1 MELGSIMA
9 AEESKEKCDWAPLT
23 PAKFVPARYVIDS
36 TGMGLNQDVVS
47 VENPKLPQFRGKLGH
62 EEKESGNYENF
73 GRFGFGNPGD
83 SGLEFLGLNGKPE
96 GIVVG
101 LSGKGPHQETI
112 ELEASE
118 NGTEFH
124 NRTLHSE
131 FGSDSMKD
139 SNEAR
144 NETPKRRKQGKK
156 RLRMKRHRPKV
167 FDKAKIKKSPTSKP
181 IMTPATPKPRT
192 PKRPKFVKNNS
203 LDKNPDEIP
212 ENVDRKLVGDSSENI
227 CKKKLDFDTKICT
240 TNEISIVFDERES
253 KLVLEN
259 VCGQRESKLD
269 METKLQQSCN
279 RVSSLIVYTRVFKPN
294 ECLKNS
300 RKLGPNCPFVFKK
313 ARMRRLKA
321 TVFDKFI
328 RLVSLIPKNRKRK
341 RAAMHEPVN
350 LDQIVR
356 GRTTKPRTLLSRRK
370 AMTREAVTHLTFE
383 KCTSNLTW
391 MARRKRSKTSTS
403 KKRDLSSFVSDLSKL
418 QLSTTFLSKASTI
431 RIQDTGRDQ
440 LAAPMEAQDEC
451 IQKNESFEKQR
462 LSQDNPFSFNESIQE
477 CPADFAGHMAGFETN
492 FPEHNLDIDK
502 MLDNRSPEKSLDS
515 DVKEPSFMSP
525 YDAFTKAL
533 VDFASQMMEG
543 LNIDDDG
550 FNQLVV
556 RNQNGA
562 LISPSKENL
571 DPSKKRLQLPK
582 VDLDAETIRV
592 FNLLMGDTENKDIGQ
607 EDDEKAKYW
616 KEERALYEGR
626 LDEFI
631 AVMHLI
637 QGDRRFSQWKGS
649 VVDSVVGVFLTQNVS
664 DHLSSSAFMTLAA
677 KYPPSVTVSEHNGSN
692 GINDIIVQLNDSEL
706 VKTAEPL
713 SDEYEQLLTIEDDPT
728 PCLINQDGVGVDPK
742 DGNIKSSLTQG
753 RRKGKKE
760 NKQETVHWDELRVK
774 YSKCTSRN
782 RTNCTVDSVNWDA
795 VRQTP
800 VSELAKVI
808 MERGMN
814 NLLAARIKGF
824 LDRLVRDHGSIDLE
838 WLRDVPPDKAKEY
851 LLSISGL
858 GLKSVE
864 CVRLLALHHQ
874 AFPVDVNIS
883 RVSTRNA
890 WIPLQPLP
898 EGVQIHLLNQYP
910 DLDSVQQYEAH
921 CHLILFGKTIC
932 TKKQPNCR
940 ACPFTAKCKHYAS
953 MAASARPR
961 LDGFGSHEENTGTQ
975 SSYSSSQDSM
985 VKPSLPMLLN
995 LDGDFFP
1002 TDGNSSRNCE
1012 PIIEIPDSPMHE
1024 CAPEANMDA
1033 CTRSLED
1040 IEDFGFGDEM
1050 PTLELSFR
1058 QRDADE
1064 ASKALVTLRPEF
1076 ATWFR
1081 PKLKNVERLR
1091 TVHHVYELPDSHPL
1105 LAGVRPLLDSYPFY
1119 EKRELE
1125 DPCPYLLAIWM
1136 TDETTNFSREPKKAN
1151 NWPEATK
1158 CDTCICSGEIVK
1170 YQHEHIVQGTILI
1183 PCRTAI
1189 RGSFP
1194 LNGTYFQV
1202 NEVFAD
1208 HESSRQPIDV
1218 PREWVW
1224 NLRRRALYCGTSVHS
1239 ICRVACRQRKFRT
1252 SSGKVPSVLED
1263 LTRQLAD
1270 RDPLQRDF
1278 IFGKRD
1284 KLTMTD
1290 KTAYLSL

>member
-1 MELGSIMA
+1 MELGSVMA
-9 AEESKEKCDWAPLT
+9 ADESKEKCDWAPLT

-47 VENPKLPQFRGKLGH
+47 VENPKLPQFWGKLGH
-62 EEKESGNYENF
+62 EEKESGNYENS
-73 GRFGFGNPGD
+73 GRFGFGNPGG
-83 SGLEFLGLNGKPE
+83 SGLELLGLNGKPE

-112 ELEASE
+112 ELEAPE

-124 NRTLHSE
+124 NRILHSE

-139 SNEAR
+139 SNEAK
-144 NETPKRRKQGKK
+144 NETPKRRKQVKK

-167 FDKAKIKKSPTSKP
+167 FDKTKIKKSPTPKP
-181 IMTPATPKPRT
+181 IMKPSTPKPRT

-203 LDKNPDEIP
+203 LDNNPDEIP
-212 ENVDRKLVGDSSENI
+212 ENVDRELVGDSSENI
-227 CKKKLDFDTKICT
+227 CKRKLDFDTKTCS
-240 TNEISIVFDERES
+240 TNQISIIFDERES
-253 KLVLEN
+253 KLEVEN
-259 VCGQRESKLD
+259 VCGERESKLD
-269 METKLQQSCN
+269 AETKLQQSRN

-328 RLVSLIPKNRKRK
+328 RLVSMIPKNRKRK
-341 RAAMHEPVN
+341 RAAMNEPVN
-350 LDQIVR
+350 LDQIMR
-356 GRTTKPRTLLSRRK
+356 DRTTKPRTLLSRRR

-383 KCTSNLTW
+383 KCTSNSSWT
-391 MARRKRSKTSTS
+391 ARRKRSKTSTR

-418 QLSTTFLSKASTI
+418 QLSTTFILKASTI

-451 IQKNESFEKQR
+451 IQKNESFEKQE
-462 LSQDNPFSFNESIQE
+462 LSENNPVSFNESIQE
-477 CPADFAGHMAGFETN
+477 CPADFAGHVAGFETDL
-492 FPEHNLDIDK
+492 PEHNSDIDN
-502 MLDNRSPEKSLDS
+502 MLNYRSPTKSLDS
-515 DVKEPSFMSP
+515 DVKAPSFTGP

-571 DPSKKRLQLPK
+571 DPSKKRQQLPK

-692 GINDIIVQLNDSEL
+692 GINDIIVQLNDGEL
-706 VKTAEPL
+706 VKTAESP

-742 DGNIKSSLTQG
+742 DGNIKSSPTQG

-760 NKQETVHWDELRVK
+760 NKQEIVHWDELRVK

-898 EGVQIHLLNQYP
+898 EGVQIHLLNQY
-910 DLDSVQQYEAH
+910 EAH
-921 CHLILFGKTIC
+921 CHLILFGK
-932 TKKQPNCR
+932 
-940 ACPFTAKCKHYAS
+940 HV
-953 MAASARPR
+953 ARPR

-985 VKPSLPMLLN
+985 VKPSPPMLLN

-1002 TDGNSSRNCE
+1002 ADGNSSRNCE
-1012 PIIEIPDSPMHE
+1012 PIIEIPESPTHE
-1024 CAPEANMDA
+1024 CAPETDVDA
-1033 CTRSLED
+1033 CTQSLED

-1050 PTLELSFR
+1050 PTLKLSFR
-1058 QRDADE
+1058 QREADE
-1064 ASKALVTLRPEF
+1064 ASKALVTLRPDF
-1076 ATWFR
+1076 ATWSR

-1105 LAGVRPLLDSYPFY
+1105 LAGVLMDSYPFY

-1136 TDETTNFSREPKKAN
+1136 TDETTNSSQEPKKAN
-1151 NWPEATK
+1151 NCPETTK
-1158 CDTCICSGEIVK
+1158 CDTCTCSGDIVK
-1170 YQHEHIVQGTILI
+1170 YQHRHIVQGTILI

-1208 HESSRQPIDV
+1208 HESSRRPIDV

-1239 ICRVACRQRKFRT
+1239 ICRGMSTKEISYFFRE
-1252 SSGKVPSVLED
+1252 GAPSVLED
-1263 LTRQLAD
+1263 STRQLAD
-1270 RDPLQRDF
+1270 QDPLQRDF

-1284 KLTMTD
+1284 KLIMTD
-1290 KTAYLSL
+1290 KTAHLNL